1 MMATE
6 LKNQK
11 GFVLA
16 VSMIFLIVMTV
27 LAITAIRRTTL
38 DEKVAGNLRVQNV
51 AFQAAEKALRYCE
64 SILDLRA
71 GNNNMCNKK
80 TVGLSAAQ
88 ALIMRYG
95 SDDTPLYPARQPG
108 PDPKDN
114 FPNLW
119 ENMASWTGS
128 PPLATTLAAPDLVAN
143 VASQPQCLI
152 EMWKFNGRSK
162 PGDPPSNSINWA
174 YVITARG
181 VGNVNTAVVW
191 VQETLRCGT
200 F

>member
-1 MMATE
+1 MMVKACR
-6 LKNQK
+6 NQK

-64 SILDLRA
+64 SVLDLRA
-71 GNNNMCNKK
+71 GNSNMCKK
-80 TVGLSAAQ
+80 KIGLTGTQ
-88 ALIMRYG
+88 ATILRYG
-95 SDDTPLYPARQPG
+95 SEDTPLFPARDPG

-119 ENMASWTGS
+119 ENMANWTGNPS
-128 PPLATTLAAPDLVAN
+128 LATTLTAPDLVAN

-152 EMWKFNGRSK
+152 ELWKFNGRSN
-162 PGDPPSNSINWA
+162 PGDPPANNINWA

-200 F
+200 Y